1 MIVKPSVTELLT
13 KTENR
18 YELVVAT
25 SKRARQIVN
34 KKIKEKEISSTNNKD
49 KAKEESSVTIA
60 AEEIASGKV
69 KVVKKEEVENKEE
82 NE

>member
-1 MIVKPSVTELLT
+1 MLFED
-13 KTENR
+13 
-18 YELVVAT
+18 
-25 SKRARQIVN
+25 
-34 KKIKEKEISSTNNKD
+34 KILDPKD
-49 KAKEESSVTIA
+49 KNEVEEVGVETPKVDDAPKEAAEAPAKEESSVTIA